1 MQKYPLFLI
10 QIFLLSK
17 IIYRLFVFFYNAAL
31 HLASFWNNKARLWV
45 QGRKQLLEKV
55 KQEFAGNSSPVIWMH
70 AASLGEFEQGWPVI
84 TQLKSIYS
92 SHKIVVT
99 FFSSSGYENKKNFK
113 GADYIFYL
121 PIDSEKNARDFINII
136 KPGLVIWVKYEY
148 WYYYLAEL
156 KRRDIPVVLI
166 SALFRP
172 SQPFFRFY
180 GSLWRNML
188 LCFKAIFVQTQQSAD
203 LLKTIGI
210 EKNVMV
216 SGDTRFDSVINTA
229 ENFAELSGLIILFC
243 GSQKVVVAGSTWA
256 EDEEELLHFVKNNKG
271 IKFIIAP
278 HETAKSNIEEVQTR
292 FPGCLLYSQL
302 TESNVQT
309 GNVLVIDNI
318 GMLSRL
324 YKYAHIT
331 YVGGGFGDDG
341 LHNILEAAVYGKPV
355 IFGPNYE
362 KFPEATDLIAYGGA
376 ISVENTLELE
386 KVLNNLFASDELR
399 QGYAAKAKQFIYDN
413 KGATEKIITF
423 ITR

>member
-1 MQKYPLFLI
+1 M
-10 QIFLLSK
+10 SK

-31 HLASFWNNKARLWV
+31 HLASFWNSKARLWV
-45 QGRKQLLEKV
+45 QGRKQLLEKI
-55 KQEFAGNSSPVIWMH
+55 KLSFEGNSSPVIWMH
-70 AASLGEFEQGWPVI
+70 AASLGEFEQGRPVI
-84 TQLKSIYS
+84 TQLKSIYPDY
-92 SHKIVVT
+92 KIVIT
-99 FFSSSGYENKKNFK
+99 FFSPSGYENKKNYT

-121 PIDSEKNARDFINII
+121 PADSEINARKFISII
-136 KPGLVIWVKYEY
+136 KPSLVIWVKYEF
-148 WYYYLAEL
+148 WFHYLSEL
-156 KRRDIPVVLI
+156 KKRDIPVVLI

-172 SQPFFRFY
+172 GQPFFKFY

-188 LCFKAIFVQTQQSAD
+188 LCFKAIFVQNQQSAE

-210 EKNVMV
+210 EKNVTV

-229 ENFAELSGLIILFC
+229 ENFAALPGLIKLFC

-256 EDEEELLHFVKNNKG
+256 EDEEELLHFVKNNKA

-292 FPGCLLYSQL
+292 FTGCLLYSQL

-386 KVLNNLFASDELR
+386 KVLNNLITSDELR
-399 QGYAAKAKQFIYDN
+399 EGYAAKAKLFIYNN
-413 KGATEKIITF
+413 KGATEKIISF